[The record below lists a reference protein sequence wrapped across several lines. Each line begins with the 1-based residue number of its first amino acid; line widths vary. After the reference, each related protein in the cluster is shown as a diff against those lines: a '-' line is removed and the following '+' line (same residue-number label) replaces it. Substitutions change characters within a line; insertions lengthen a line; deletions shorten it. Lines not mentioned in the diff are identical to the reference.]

1 MSKPGWKSPN
11 DQWDQHS
18 RPRARAALGAARKAG
33 WWLKK
38 SSGGAKPWGL
48 ITCGD
53 PALPLTERC
62 STTILSTS
70 GSPDGSETA
79 EYIYD
84 FVRSCTHERTSTAEV
99 DALAEAQ
106 NLVADASRCL
116 DAARSLIEA
125 KAHRDLVED
134 YLKQVESAANEA
146 DEQLVKALAEEEM
159 AADAEAIASDSA
171 GAAGTS
177 TSVGWAGLAER
188 ARDKAG
194 EAKGLVSGDSSRDA
208 RLLKGRCDDVRANA
222 RALLAELH
230 Q

>member
-11 DQWDQHS
+11 DQWEQHS
-18 RPRARAALGAARKAG
+18 RPRARAALAAARKAG

-38 SSGGAKPWGL
+38 SSGSAKPWGV

-53 PALPLTERC
+53 PALPLAERC
-62 STTILSTS
+62 YTTILSTS
-70 GSPDGSETA
+70 GSSDGSETA
-79 EYIYD
+79 EYIND

-99 DALAEAQ
+99 DALADAE
-106 NLVADASRCL
+106 NLVASASRCL

-125 KAHRDLVED
+125 KAHRNLVED
-134 YLKQVESAANEA
+134 YLEQVESAADEA
-146 DEQLVKALAEEEM
+146 DDLLAKALAEEEM
-159 AADAEAIASDSA
+159 ADGAEVAASESA

-177 TSVGWAGLAER
+177 TSVGWAGFAER

-194 EAKGLVSGDSSRDA
+194 EAKGLVSGDSSREA
-208 RLLKGRCDDVRANA
+208 RLLKGRCDDIRNNA

-230 Q
+230 